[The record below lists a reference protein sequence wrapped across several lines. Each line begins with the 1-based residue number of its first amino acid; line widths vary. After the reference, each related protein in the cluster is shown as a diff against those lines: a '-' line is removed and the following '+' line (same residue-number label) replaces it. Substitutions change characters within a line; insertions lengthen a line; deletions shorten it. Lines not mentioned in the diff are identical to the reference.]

1 MDRVRN
7 ERDRMLQENS
17 EIGRDKHDADT
28 EKLKLKSEL
37 KDLKF
42 RETRMLADY
51 SELEEENITLQKQVS
66 NLRCS
71 QVRICKCG
79 NFGLRCLTFDFCL
92 QVEFETAKYEIR
104 RLSEEIELLN
114 SKCEELG
121 KLKQIAEKQMEEAL
135 EALQVRE

>member
-1 MDRVRN
+1 MLSGEDLVCRCRN
-7 ERDRMLQENS
+7 
-17 EIGRDKHDADT
+17 A
-28 EKLKLKSEL
+28 
-37 KDLKF
+37 
-42 RETRMLADY
+42 
-51 SELEEENITLQKQVS
+51 
-66 NLRCS
+66 
-71 QVRICKCG
+71 
-79 NFGLRCLTFDFCL
+79 GLRCLTFDFCL